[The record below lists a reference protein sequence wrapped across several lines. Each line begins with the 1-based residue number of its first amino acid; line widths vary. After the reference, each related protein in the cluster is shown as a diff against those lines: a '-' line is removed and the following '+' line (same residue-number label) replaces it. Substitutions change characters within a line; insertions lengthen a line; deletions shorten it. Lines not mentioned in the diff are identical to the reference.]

1 VKRSGT
7 SLEAAGL
14 ASDNRDKVLRDQ
26 KGQQNRSKTSFFP
39 LPMRAEGRRTNPPS
53 IPPLKRVS
61 HNSAMSFSLTP
72 FTFAL
77 SQASYLRDRVLGAS
91 ELLER
96 PALVRKAV
104 AARLRKGVRA
114 LEAFLRRILILIA
127 LELEPDLVARI
138 QTENLARAKGRKV
151 RARKAFL
158 RIFPT
163 PGGAQTFDFKQ
174 RVGAPRTSE
183 LPPHAAALPP
193 VTVPIGRWLRQ
204 LDYLQTIIKDPV
216 GKAKRLAFSLAR
228 RHHGLLMAP
237 DQHRRVMR
245 GCGTEP
251 NSIFDTM
258 AFQILQKSRSRP
270 PPLPPPRRW
279 PKPMITLL

>member
-1 VKRSGT
+1 
-7 SLEAAGL
+7 
-14 ASDNRDKVLRDQ
+14 
-26 KGQQNRSKTSFFP
+26 
-39 LPMRAEGRRTNPPS
+39 
-53 IPPLKRVS
+53 
-61 HNSAMSFSLTP
+61 MSFSLTP
-72 FTFAL
+72 FAFAL
-77 SQASYLRDRVLGAS
+77 SQASYLRDRVLGAR

-96 PALVRKAV
+96 PGFVRAAV

-114 LEAFLRRILILIA
+114 LEAFLRRILILMA
-127 LELEPDLVARI
+127 LELEPDLVAEI

-151 RARKAFL
+151 RATKAFL

-163 PGGAQTFDFKQ
+163 PSGAHTFDFKQ
-174 RVGAPRTSE
+174 RLGAPRTSE
-183 LPPHAAALPP
+183 IPPHAAALPP

-216 GKAKRLAFSLAR
+216 AKARRLAFSLAR

-237 DQHRRVMR
+237 DQHCRVMR

-251 NSIFDTM
+251 NSIFDAM

-279 PKPMITLL
+279 PKPTITLL

>member
-1 VKRSGT
+1 
-7 SLEAAGL
+7 
-14 ASDNRDKVLRDQ
+14 
-26 KGQQNRSKTSFFP
+26 
-39 LPMRAEGRRTNPPS
+39 
-53 IPPLKRVS
+53 
-61 HNSAMSFSLTP
+61 MSFSLTP

-77 SQASYLRDRVLGAS
+77 SQASYLRDLVLGAS

-96 PALVRKAV
+96 PAFVRAAV

-114 LEAFLRRILILIA
+114 LEAFLRRILILMA
-127 LELEPDLVARI
+127 LDIEPDLVAET
-138 QTENLARAKGRKV
+138 QTENLARAKERKV
-151 RARKAFL
+151 RAKKASL

-163 PGGAQTFDFKQ
+163 PSEAHTFDFQQ
-174 RVGAPRTSE
+174 RFGAPRPSE

-216 GKAKRLAFSLAR
+216 AKAKRLAFCLAQ

-237 DQHRRVMR
+237 DQNRRVMR

-251 NSIFDTM
+251 NSIFDAM
-258 AFQILQKSRSRP
+258 AFQILQKRPIKATTLTPATPMAKAHDHTFVTMPRSGDVAGSRSAGRLL
-270 PPLPPPRRW
+270 PLALIFKQKRLSLTLFPATFA
-279 PKPMITLL
+279 KP

>member
-1 VKRSGT
+1 
-7 SLEAAGL
+7 
-14 ASDNRDKVLRDQ
+14 
-26 KGQQNRSKTSFFP
+26 
-39 LPMRAEGRRTNPPS
+39 
-53 IPPLKRVS
+53 
-61 HNSAMSFSLTP
+61 MSFSLTA

-77 SQASYLRDRVLGAS
+77 SQASYLRDRVLGES
-91 ELLER
+91 ELFGR
-96 PALVRKAV
+96 PGLVRKAV

-114 LEAFLRRILILIA
+114 LEAFLRRILILMA
-127 LELEPDLVARI
+127 LEIEPDLVAEL

-151 RARKAFL
+151 RAKKAFL

-163 PGGAQTFDFKQ
+163 PSWAQTFDFRQ

-193 VTVPIGRWLRQ
+193 ITVPIGRWLRQ
-204 LDYLQTIIKDPV
+204 LDYLHTIIKDPV
-216 GKAKRLAFSLAR
+216 AKAKRLAFCLAR
-228 RHHGLLMAP
+228 RHHGLLKAP

-251 NSIFDTM
+251 NSIFDAM

-279 PKPMITLL
+279 PKPTITRL